1 MIEELAL
8 DCGADVLGFG
18 DVSEALPPGF
28 AHLPVGISVGM
39 ANAQSPGGA
48 ARYDHRDVEIQSAL
62 DEALREIAAF
72 LRLRGYRYF
81 CCPAECDPMES
92 PFTARMAHRFS
103 HKAAATCAG
112 LGWVGRNGLLIHP
125 ELGPCVSWAT
135 VVTNAPLPLGDPWT
149 EGECRGC
156 MACAEACPAGAI
168 SGKGWRRS
176 QGMHRLVDADR
187 CRDSLDTV
195 ERETGARVCGRC
207 ALACAAVYRGKG
219 AADRKQLA
227 LNWSNL

>member
-48 ARYDHRDVEIQSAL
+48 ARYDHRDAEIQSAL

-187 CRDSLDTV
+187 CRDSLDIV

-207 ALACAAVYRGKG
+207 ALACAAVYREKG
-219 AADRKQLA
+219 AAERKRLA